1 MAAPQL
7 EVIISANI
15 AALEKSLDTAE
26 KAIENLNREAGD
38 TDGLDKLKESFKNL
52 EGASEVVKTELIESG
67 KATNTLVGKFKKGTE
82 TAGQLA
88 TAFSGL
94 EGAAGE
100 AAGAIG
106 GVLSG
111 FAAGGLAGAALTF
124 IDQLI
129 DKWDTLLLVVGDVG
143 AKLRLQQQ
151 VEEGAVNRRES
162 ELEIARATLNVTKEL
177 ADQRIAAAKR
187 AGASEKELAEIQKQN
202 ALDLA
207 ADQRNII
214 SGVELL
220 QKAQEEYKGV
230 LEGLQDIAA
239 AEGEAENYDRLT
251 VAINKQ
257 EAAINISTAALIKQ
271 KGVLEDILFVE
282 EKRAAPGRPTAVGAE
297 VNPAGVKLQKF
308 DPTTIVA
315 PVQIE
320 LIPQGL
326 TDEEIAEK
334 LALIDLNNQ
343 INDLVDNTIAGTI
356 GQLGENIGA
365 ALVTGAN
372 IIETVGATVLQAFA
386 GFLSELGDQLIA
398 YGTAALAIDALNKV
412 IGTATGGLAAGAAIA
427 AGFALKTFGG
437 AFKAAGQAGFG
448 GAGNVGGG
456 GLQGRGVGGGV
467 GGGSLPAGNTGGP
480 FNGAQTVIFEIEGTK
495 LVGVLERTLDRSRR
509 LNSTTI
515 F

>member
-220 QKAQEEYKGV
+220 QKAQEEYKVV
-230 LEGLQDIAA
+230 LEGLQDIAV
-239 AEGEAENYDRLT
+239 AEGEAEDYDRLT

-282 EKRAAPGRPTAVGAE
+282 EKRAEPRRPTAVGAE

-308 DPTTIVA
+308 DPTTIIA

-320 LIPQGL
+320 LVPRRL
-326 TDEEIAEK
+326 SDEEISDK
-334 LALIDLNNQ
+334 LGLIDLTSQ
-343 INDLVDNTIAGTI
+343 IDDLINDTIAGGISDAADALGTA
-356 GQLGENIGA
+356 LATGENIIGA
-365 ALVTGAN
+365 LGQSL
-372 IIETVGATVLQAFA
+372 LQTFSN
-386 GFLSELGDQLIA
+386 FLGGLGDRLIA
-398 YGTAALAIDALNKV
+398 FGTAALATDVLVKALSS
-412 IGTATGGLAAGAAIA
+412 GFAGLAAPAAIA
-427 AGFALKTFGG
+427 AGFALK
-437 AFKAAGQAGFG
+437 AAAGAVRSFASGGIGGG
-448 GAGNVGGG
+448 GAGAGGG
-456 GLQGRGVGGGV
+456 GGATGPVTNGGQISSGAF
-467 GGGSLPAGNTGGP
+467 GGD
-480 FNGAQTVIFEIEGTK
+480 QTVVFEIEGTK
-495 LVGVLERTLDRSRR
+495 LVGVLERTIDRNRR
-509 LNSTTI
+509 LGSSN
-515 F
+515 FF